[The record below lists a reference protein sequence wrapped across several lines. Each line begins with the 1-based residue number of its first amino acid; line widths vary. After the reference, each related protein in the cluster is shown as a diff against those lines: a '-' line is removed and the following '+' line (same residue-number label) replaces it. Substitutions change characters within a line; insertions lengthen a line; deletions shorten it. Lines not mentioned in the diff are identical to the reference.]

1 MALPGV
7 YKIFNDRW
15 CKQTV
20 WIYSDPHFGDKELAA
35 GFPNRP
41 SDQEQIKMINSK
53 VGRNDTLIILGD
65 VGDIE
70 CVKQLR
76 GYKVLICGNHDGG
89 GTNYERQRSEWQF
102 DQTDYSKQQAIEAVE
117 KQCPNCK
124 ITITEG
130 FAFRNAGKINK
141 IWVITADNQLF
152 DEVYTGPL
160 MIGEKLFLSHEPVDI
175 PWVFNLHGH
184 THSALKNIDQ
194 HHYNCCADA
203 IGYTPINLNQWL
215 KQGHLAKIYSLHRQT
230 IDDATQ
236 NKRKS
241 NKHGQKRLMK

>member
-15 CKQTV
+15 CNQTV

-102 DQTDYSKQQAIEAVE
+102 DQKEYSKEEAKEIVR
-117 KQCPNCK
+117 KQCPGYK
-124 ITITEG
+124 ITVVEGIT
-130 FAFRNAGKINK
+130 FINGKGITVT
-141 IWVITADNQLF
+141 WVVTADNQLF

-175 PWVFNLHGH
+175 PFALNLHGH
-184 THSALKNIDQ
+184 DHSGWEHKDWAHLNV
-194 HHYNCCADA
+194 CADV
-203 IGYTPINLNQWL
+203 IGYTPFNLNQAL
-215 KQGHLAKIYSLHRQT
+215 KGGAAAHVQSIHRQT
-230 IDDATQ
+230 INDAT
-236 NKRKS
+236 KRAK
-241 NKHGQKRLMK
+241 KREKKGKKK

>member
-35 GFPNRP
+35 GMPDRP
-41 SDQEQIKMINSK
+41 SDQEQIAMINSK
-53 VGRNDTLIILGD
+53 VGKNDTLIILGD

-70 CVKQLR
+70 CIKQLR
-76 GYKVLICGNHDGG
+76 GYKVLICGNHDNG
-89 GTNYERQRSEWQF
+89 GTTYERQRSEWLF
-102 DQTDYSKQQAIEAVE
+102 DQKEYSEEEVKEIVR
-117 KQCPNCK
+117 KQCPECK
-124 ITITEG
+124 ITVTECVT
-130 FAFRNAGKINK
+130 FINAAS
-141 IWVITADNQLF
+141 WVVTADNQLF

-160 MIGEKLFLSHEPVDI
+160 MIGEKILLSHEPVNI

-184 THSALKNIDQ
+184 IHSNLKNIDQ
-194 HHYNCCADA
+194 YHYNCCADA

-215 KQGHLAKIYSLHRQT
+215 KQGHLAKIHTLHRQT
-230 IDDATQ
+230 IEDATAK

-241 NKHGQKRLMK
+241 NKHGQKRLVK

>member
-76 GYKVLICGNHDGG
+76 GYKVLICGNHEGG

-102 DQTDYSKQQAIEAVE
+102 DQTDYNKQQAIEAVE

-124 ITITEG
+124 ITVTEG
-130 FAFRNAGKINK
+130 FAFRNADKISK
-141 IWVITADNQLF
+141 IWVVIADNQLF

-175 PWVFNLHGH
+175 PFVLNIHGH
-184 THSALKNIDQ
+184 NHSGWESNSWAHLNV
-194 HHYNCCADA
+194 CADV
-203 IGYTPINLNQWL
+203 ISYTPINLNQVL
-215 KQGHLAKIYSLHRQT
+215 KGGIAAHVQSIHRQT
-230 IDDATQ
+230 INDAT
-236 NKRKS
+236 KRAK
-241 NKHGQKRLMK
+241 KREEKGKQK

>member
-35 GFPNRP
+35 GMPDRP
-41 SDQEQIKMINSK
+41 SDQEQIAMINSK
-53 VGRNDTLIILGD
+53 VGKNDTLIILGD

-76 GYKVLICGNHDGG
+76 GYKVLICGNHDSG

-102 DQTDYSKQQAIEAVE
+102 DQKEYSEEEAKEIVR
-117 KQCPNCK
+117 KQCPGYK
-124 ITITEG
+124 ITVTEG
-130 FAFRNAGKINK
+130 ITFINSK
-141 IWVITADNQLF
+141 GITATWVVYADNQLF

-160 MIGEKLFLSHEPVDI
+160 MIGEKILLSHEPVSI
-175 PWVFNLHGH
+175 PFALNIHGH
-184 THSALKNIDQ
+184 DHSGWNHKDWAHLNVCSDV
-194 HHYNCCADA
+194 
-203 IGYTPINLNQWL
+203 IGYTPINLNQIL
-215 KQGHLAKIYSLHRQT
+215 KNGATSHVQSIHRQT
-230 IDDATQ
+230 INDATK
-236 NKRKS
+236 NAKKREK
-241 NKHGQKRLMK
+241 KGKKK

>member
-20 WIYSDPHFGDKELAA
+20 WIYSDPHFGDKELVAS
-35 GFPNRP
+35 FPNRP

-76 GYKVLICGNHDGG
+76 GYKVLICGNHDSGS
-89 GTNYERQRSEWQF
+89 TNYERQRSEWLFNQKE
-102 DQTDYSKQQAIEAVE
+102 YSKEEAKEIVR
-117 KQCPNCK
+117 KQCPEYK
-124 ITITEG
+124 ITVSECVTFI
-130 FAFRNAGKINK
+130 NAAS
-141 IWVITADNQLF
+141 WVVTADNHLF

-160 MIGEKLFLSHEPVDI
+160 MIGEKLFLSHEPMDI
-175 PWVFNLHGH
+175 PFALNIHGH
-184 THSALKNIDQ
+184 DHSGRECNSWAHLNV
-194 HHYNCCADA
+194 CADV
-203 IGYTPINLNQWL
+203 ISYTPINLNQVL
-215 KQGHLAKIYSLHRQT
+215 KSGIAAHVQSIHRQT
-230 IDDATQ
+230 INDAT
-236 NKRKS
+236 KRAK
-241 NKHGQKRLMK
+241 KREEKGKQK

>member
-15 CKQTV
+15 CNQTV

-35 GFPNRP
+35 GMPNRP

-76 GYKVLICGNHDGG
+76 GYKVLVCGNHDSG
-89 GTNYERQRSEWQF
+89 GTTYERQRSEWLF
-102 DQTDYSKQQAIEAVE
+102 DQKEYSEEEVKEIVR
-117 KQCPNCK
+117 KQCPECK
-124 ITITEG
+124 ITVTECVT
-130 FAFRNAGKINK
+130 FINAAS
-141 IWVITADNQLF
+141 WVVTADNHLF

-160 MIGEKLFLSHEPVDI
+160 MIGEKILLSHEPVSI
-175 PWVFNLHGH
+175 PFALNIHGH
-184 THSALKNIDQ
+184 DHSGWNHKDWAHLNVCSDV
-194 HHYNCCADA
+194 
-203 IGYTPINLNQWL
+203 IGYTPINLNQIL
-215 KQGHLAKIYSLHRQT
+215 KNGATSHVQSIHRQT
-230 IDDATQ
+230 INDATK
-236 NKRKS
+236 NAKKREK
-241 NKHGQKRLMK
+241 KGKKK

>member
-15 CKQTV
+15 CNQTV

-35 GFPNRP
+35 GMPNRP

-53 VGRNDTLIILGD
+53 VGKNDTLIILGD

-76 GYKVLICGNHDGG
+76 GYKVLICGNHDVGA
-89 GTNYERQRSEWQF
+89 TNYQRERSEWQF
-102 DQTDYSKQQAIEAVE
+102 DQRDYTKEQALEAVR
-117 KQCPNCK
+117 KQHPNSK

-130 FAFRNAGKINK
+130 FMYEHARAYKV
-141 IWVITADNQLF
+141 WVVYADNQLF

-160 MIGEKLFLSHEPVDI
+160 MIGEKILLSHEPVNI

-184 THSALKNIDQ
+184 IHSNLKNIDQ
-194 HHYNCCADA
+194 YHYNCCADA

-215 KQGHLAKIYSLHRQT
+215 KQGHLAKIHTLHRQT
-230 IDDATQ
+230 IEDATAK

-241 NKHGQKRLMK
+241 NRHGQKRLVK

>member
-35 GFPNRP
+35 GMPNRP

-76 GYKVLICGNHDGG
+76 GYKVLVCGNHDVGA
-89 GTNYERQRSEWQF
+89 TNYERQRSEWLF
-102 DQTDYSKQQAIEAVE
+102 DQKEYSEEEVKEIVR
-117 KQCPNCK
+117 KQCPECK
-124 ITITEG
+124 ITVTECVT
-130 FAFRNAGKINK
+130 FINAAS
-141 IWVITADNQLF
+141 WVVTADNQLF

-160 MIGEKLFLSHEPVDI
+160 MIGEKILLSHEPVNI
-175 PWVFNLHGH
+175 PFALNIHGH
-184 THSALKNIDQ
+184 DHSGWNHKDWAHLNVCSDV
-194 HHYNCCADA
+194 
-203 IGYTPINLNQWL
+203 IGYAPVNLNQIL
-215 KQGHLAKIYSLHRQT
+215 KNGATSHVQSIHRQT
-230 IDDATQ
+230 INDATKNAKKR
-236 NKRKS
+236 NKKG
-241 NKHGQKRLMK
+241 KKK

>member
-15 CKQTV
+15 CNQTV

-35 GFPNRP
+35 GMPDRP
-41 SDQEQIKMINSK
+41 SDQEQIAMINSK
-53 VGRNDTLIILGD
+53 VGKNDTLIILGD

-76 GYKVLICGNHDGG
+76 GYKVLICGNHDVGA
-89 GTNYERQRSEWQF
+89 TNYERQRSEWQF
-102 DQTDYSKQQAIEAVE
+102 DQKEYSKEEAKEIVR
-117 KQCPNCK
+117 KQCPGYK
-124 ITITEG
+124 ITVTEG
-130 FAFRNAGKINK
+130 IIFINGKGITAT
-141 IWVITADNQLF
+141 WVVTADNHLF

-160 MIGEKLFLSHEPVDI
+160 MIGEKILLSHEPVNI

-184 THSALKNIDQ
+184 IHSNLKNIEQ
-194 HHYNCCADA
+194 YHYNCCADA

-215 KQGHLAKIYSLHRQT
+215 KQGYLAKIHTLHRQT
-230 IDDATQ
+230 INDATKNAKKR
-236 NKRKS
+236 NKKG
-241 NKHGQKRLMK
+241 KKK

>member
-35 GFPNRP
+35 GIPDRP
-41 SDQEQIKMINSK
+41 SDQEQIAMINSK
-53 VGRNDTLIILGD
+53 VGKNDTLIILGD

-76 GYKVLICGNHDGG
+76 GYKVLVCGNHDGG
-89 GTNYERQRSEWQF
+89 GTTYERQRSEWLF
-102 DQTDYSKQQAIEAVE
+102 DQKEYSEEEVKEIVR
-117 KQCPNCK
+117 KQCPECK
-124 ITITEG
+124 ITVTECVT
-130 FAFRNAGKINK
+130 FINAAS
-141 IWVITADNQLF
+141 WVVTADNQLF

-175 PWVFNLHGH
+175 PFALNLHGH
-184 THSALKNIDQ
+184 DHSGWEHKDWAHLNV
-194 HHYNCCADA
+194 CADV
-203 IGYTPINLNQWL
+203 IGYTPINLNQVL
-215 KQGHLAKIYSLHRQT
+215 KGGAAAHVQSIHRQT
-230 IDDATQ
+230 INDAT
-236 NKRKS
+236 KRAK
-241 NKHGQKRLMK
+241 KREKKGKKK